1 MSYKYN
7 MKSKNVIKNLVLYLQ
22 INNKMAKLRPLFPKR
37 IKVVIK

>member
-7 MKSKNVIKNLVLYLQ
+7 VKSKNVVKNLALYLQ

-37 IKVVIK
+37 IKS

>member
-1 MSYKYN
+1 MVNKYST
-7 MKSKNVIKNLVLYLQ
+7 KEKNVLKKLVIYLQ